1 MLKIQ
6 IIYQKIQK
14 NKTNSIQNFIRLGRS
29 TTATTAATM
38 TAATQKAT
46 TTSTTAAA
54 MKTTSMHIIRLG
66 RSMTKSLQISCI
78 ISGISNHSKMDTKHI
93 TGNIIHM
100 IHSTKFGTI
109 NYYTSFLPLCP
120 CLLTIVP
127 YPWSILI
134 I

>member
-1 MLKIQ
+1 MDYI
-6 IIYQKIQK
+6 
-14 NKTNSIQNFIRLGRS
+14 TPNF
-29 TTATTAATM
+29 M
-38 TAATQKAT
+38 Y
-46 TTSTTAAA
+46 
-54 MKTTSMHIIRLG
+54 
-66 RSMTKSLQISCI
+66 
-78 ISGISNHSKMDTKHI
+78 HSKMDTKHI

-109 NYYTSFLPLCP
+109 NYYTSILPLCP